1 MSTAHSLVVA
11 VFDDNAIAESAIND
25 LRNTGFSNDEIL
37 YSSRQKGGGF
47 FENLKSWITGEETA
61 SIGDVAKNL
70 KDMGVSE
77 DAANYYAR
85 EREVGHPIVAVSS
98 PGHEQNARNVLNR
111 HGGHS
116 HDAAPGSKT
125 AGMGPGAMPVTPHDQ
140 PSRTADYQSAE
151 GYRQPGQPTSADMG
165 PGAMPSTPHDQPSR
179 TADYQPSEGYR
190 QPDQP
195 ISQRDRPLEGEE
207 ARIPLREEQ
216 LNVEKQKIQKGEVK
230 VHKEVVTEQQRIDVP
245 VSHEEVVIEHIPA
258 SEARAADAPIG
269 QSETIRIPVSEEQV
283 NVTKQTVET
292 GEIDIKK
299 RDVQGEQRV
308 TGTVRR
314 EEPRIEKSGDVNI
327 RRDDDIKPT
336 HRDDD
341 LMP

>member
-1 MSTAHSLVVA
+1 MSAANSLVVA
-11 VFDDNAIAESAIND
+11 VFDDSTVAESAIND

-37 YSSRQKGGGF
+37 YSSSQKRGGF
-47 FENLKSWITGEETA
+47 FENLKSWMTGEETA

-70 KDMGVSE
+70 KDMGLPDE
-77 DAANYYAR
+77 AANYYAR
-85 EREVGHPIVAVSS
+85 ERDAGHPIVAVSS
-98 PGHEQNARNVLNR
+98 PGHEQSARSVLSR

-116 HDAAPGSKT
+116 HDVTPGGTTAGMGPGATPST
-125 AGMGPGAMPVTPHDQ
+125 AGMGPGAMPSTAYDQ
-140 PSRTADYQSAE
+140 SPQTA
-151 GYRQPGQPTSADMG
+151 GYQPTG
-165 PGAMPSTPHDQPSR
+165 
-179 TADYQPSEGYR
+179 

-195 ISQRDRPLEGEE
+195 ISQRDRALEDQE

-216 LNVEKQKIQKGEVK
+216 LNVEKQRVQKGEVR

-245 VSHEEVVIEHIPA
+245 VSHEEVVIEHLPA

-292 GEIDIKK
+292 GEIDVKK
-299 RDVQGEQRV
+299 RNVQGEQRV

-314 EEPRIEKSGDVNI
+314 EEPRIEKSGDVDINRDDDVRRT
-327 RRDDDIKPT
+327 RRDDDVRRT
-336 HRDDD
+336 RRDDD
-341 LMP
+341 MMKP

>member
-1 MSTAHSLVVA
+1 MSAANALVVA
-11 VFDDNAIAESAIND
+11 VFDDNAVAESAIND

-37 YSSRQKGGGF
+37 YSSRQKRGGF

-70 KDMGVSE
+70 KDMGVPDE
-77 DAANYYAR
+77 AANYYAR
-85 EREVGHPIVAVSS
+85 ERDAGHPIIAVSS
-98 PGHEQNARNVLNR
+98 PGHEQNARNVLSR

-116 HDAAPGSKT
+116 HDVTPGSTT
-125 AGMGPGAMPVTPHDQ
+125 AGMGPGAMP
-140 PSRTADYQSAE
+140 SSA
-151 GYRQPGQPTSADMG
+151 GMG
-165 PGAMPSTPHDQPSR
+165 PGAMPSTAHDQPPQ
-179 TADYQPSEGYR
+179 TAGYQPAEGYR

-216 LNVEKQKIQKGEVK
+216 LNVEKQKVQKGEVR

-245 VSHEEVVIEHIPA
+245 VSHEEVVIEHLPA
-258 SEARAADAPIG
+258 SEARAADTPIG

-292 GEIDIKK
+292 GEIDVKK

-327 RRDDDIKPT
+327 RRDDDVRPGR
-336 HRDDD
+336 RDEDMRPGRRD
-341 LMP
+341 EDVRP

>member
-1 MSTAHSLVVA
+1 MSTARSLVVA
-11 VFDDNAIAESAIND
+11 AFDDNTMAEHAIND

-37 YSSRQKGGGF
+37 YSSRQGRRGGGF

-61 SIGDVAKNL
+61 SIGDVAKSL

-85 EREVGHPIVAVSS
+85 EREAGHPIVAVHSS
-98 PGHEQNARNVLNR
+98 GHEQSARNILDRN
-111 HGGHS
+111 GGHS
-116 HDAAPGSKT
+116 PGIAPGSRP
-125 AGMGPGAMPVTPHDQ
+125 AGMPSESTPSTAYDRPSQAAGYQ
-140 PSRTADYQSAE
+140 PAE
-151 GYRQPGQPTSADMG
+151 GYM
-165 PGAMPSTPHDQPSR
+165 
-179 TADYQPSEGYR
+179 

-216 LNVEKQKIQKGEVK
+216 LNVEKQRVEKGEVRI
-230 VHKEVVTEQQRIDVP
+230 HKEVVTEQQRIDVP
-245 VSHEEVVIEHIPA
+245 VSHEEVVIEHRPA
-258 SEARAADAPIG
+258 SETRAADTPIG

-292 GEIDIKK
+292 GEVDVKK

-314 EEPRIEKSGDVNI
+314 EEPRIEKSGEVHM
-327 RRDDDIKPT
+327 RRDDDMEPT
-336 HRDDD
+336 RRDDD
-341 LMP
+341 VRP

>member
-1 MSTAHSLVVA
+1 MSAASSLVVA
-11 VFDDNAIAESAIND
+11 VFDDSAVAESAIND
-25 LRNTGFSNDEIL
+25 LRNTGFSNDDIL
-37 YSSRQKGGGF
+37 YSSRQKRGGF

-70 KDMGVSE
+70 KDMGVPD

-85 EREVGHPIVAVSS
+85 EREAGHPIVVVSS
-98 PGHEQNARNVLNR
+98 PGHEQSARNVLSR

-116 HDAAPGSKT
+116 HDVAPGSTT
-125 AGMGPGAMPVTPHDQ
+125 AGMGPGAMPSTPYDQ
-140 PSRTADYQSAE
+140 PSQTA
-151 GYRQPGQPTSADMG
+151 G
-165 PGAMPSTPHDQPSR
+165 
-179 TADYQPSEGYR
+179 YQPAEGYR

-216 LNVEKQKIQKGEVK
+216 LNVEKERVQKGEVR

-258 SEARAADAPIG
+258 SEARVADTPIG
-269 QSETIRIPVSEEQV
+269 QSETIHIPVSEEQV

-292 GEIDIKK
+292 GEIDVKK

-314 EEPRIEKSGDVNI
+314 EEPRIEKSGDVDVSRDDDVRRT
-327 RRDDDIKPT
+327 RRDDDARRT
-336 HRDDD
+336 RRDDD
-341 LMP
+341 MMRP